1 MRRCAETGSD
11 QHATAA
17 CDRQLEERRPMYM
30 ADRERHPLTPPTNL
44 LFRFTPTEAQQLPS
58 ARLDCPTTSTNE
70 DPTNTKT
77 NRPQQTEELK
87 S

>member
-1 MRRCAETGSD
+1 MRRCAKTGSN

-17 CDRQLEERRPMYM
+17 CARQLEERRPMYT
-30 ADRERHPLTPPTNL
+30 ANRERHPLTPNYL
-44 LFRFTPTEAQQLPS
+44 LFRFTPTEAQELPS
-58 ARLDCPTTSTNE
+58 ARLDCPTTSTDE

-77 NRPQQTEELK
+77 NHLRQTEDIK

>member
-17 CDRQLEERRPMYM
+17 CDRQLEERRPMYT
-30 ADRERHPLTPPTNL
+30 ADRERHPLAPNYL
-44 LFRFTPTEAQQLPS
+44 LFRFTPTEAQELPS
-58 ARLDCPTTSTNE
+58 ARLDCPMTSTDE

-77 NRPQQTEELK
+77 NRPRQTEDLK

>member
-17 CDRQLEERRPMYM
+17 CARQLEERCPLYT
-30 ADRERHPLTPPTNL
+30 ADCQQHPLAPHYL
-44 LFRFTPTEAQQLPS
+44 LFQFTPTEAQELLS
-58 ARLDCPTTSTNE
+58 ARLDCPMTLTDE

-77 NRPQQTEELK
+77 NCPRQTEELK